1 MDHLADISPSWLQN
15 GEVEEEHTS
24 RYVLFPSQTILLQL
38 QISYISDK
46 SGEWNFLFLYPKTQS
61 RLTSSQLCNCWDYPY
76 AEKKTAKQTKN
87 QNQTPHSIFSLYL
100 FPQWLLFQICHC
112 FISIFLS
119 NCIVILQPKENHTS
133 PEFCIPSEV
142 HPSVTSF
149 PVQNFCGFMPL
160 FSFLNY
166 CHFPKLLLLP
176 QSACTVGKCCR
187 DMKPLL
193 PLNLLHFTY
202 DEKGEQEKKNTT
214 QL

>member
-1 MDHLADISPSWLQN
+1 MCSSLLRPSCYSYKLVTYLTR
-15 GEVEEEHTS
+15 VESE
-24 RYVLFPSQTILLQL
+24 I
-38 QISYISDK
+38 
-46 SGEWNFLFLYPKTQS
+46 FLFLYPKTQS

-76 AEKKTAKQTKN
+76 AEKKTFKQTKN
-87 QNQTPHSIFSLYL
+87 QNQTPHSISSLPL

-149 PVQNFCGFMPL
+149 PVQKFCGFMPL

-193 PLNLLHFTY
+193 PLNLCCISLMMKKENRKKKTQHSYNLVFIVIYNTY
-202 DEKGEQEKKNTT
+202 YII
-214 QL
+214 